1 MRQGRV
7 WALVL
12 VVALLGAAYAQVSSG
27 QRQLQAQRAEQ
38 FHNDVIAYAAF
49 HSDMSELG
57 AAQIASEA
65 DVDNALELVARHNS
79 EALVRGW
86 MLYNADVA
94 AQSPAFVAGVREQV
108 RRTGGA
114 PLRTIAAQRS
124 FARRLAGSD
133 EAIRLVLNAA
143 AADSARVATI
153 AERFRRQAEMI
164 EQEPWAASDATG
176 QIERLERL
184 RTLSLPGGFSPSVSI
199 ALAARLAP
207 APLSIPLGADN
218 FGGSRFWDAV
228 SGAPFMLSATSPP
241 AMALREDE
249 RRSETVDAI
258 LSLAALRVLGANR
271 ADIVELYVRDPRS
284 IGCME
289 LARLQFHQ
297 CVSASRFVYE
307 NAHCLARHGLRDT
320 AMCIGAL
327 GIPVRPDATLMA
339 QAPASAASAAPPAQ
353 PSRTTPAP
361 QSNPPIA
368 PRVTFPPR
376 ATTPAPP
383 AQALQTAP
391 APQADIAR
399 RAATPAPPVVRQQA
413 ANPQAQPGAARA
425 PTAPATPTA
434 QPAFAASLSS
444 LGPGELF
451 ARADELDEQ
460 GARGEARIVRRTL
473 IARFP
478 DSPLALVAAQQLAA
492 SNAPSEANR

>member
-65 DVDNALELVARHNS
+65 DVDSALELVARHNS

-86 MLYNADVA
+86 MLYSADVA
-94 AQSPAFVAGVREQV
+94 TQSPAFVAGVRESV

-124 FARRLAGSD
+124 FARRLSGSD
-133 EAIRLVLNAA
+133 EAIRLMLNAA
-143 AADSARVATI
+143 AADSARVAAV
-153 AERFRRQAEMI
+153 AERYRRQAEMI

-176 QIERLERL
+176 QFERLERL
-184 RTLSLPGGFSPSVSI
+184 RALSRPGGFSPSVSI

-207 APLSIPLGADN
+207 APLSIPVGADN
-218 FGGSRFWDAV
+218 FGGARFWDAV
-228 SGAPFMLSATSPP
+228 SGAPFVLSATSQST
-241 AMALREDE
+241 MALREDE

-258 LSLAALRVLGANR
+258 LSLAALRVLGASR
-271 ADIVELYVRDPRS
+271 SDIVDLYVRDPRS

-327 GIPVRPDATLMA
+327 GVPIRSDATLA
-339 QAPASAASAAPPAQ
+339 QAPASPVSTPPAQ
-353 PSRTTPAP
+353 PPRTTPAP
-361 QSNPPIA
+361 QANPPIA
-368 PRVTFPPR
+368 ARVTFPPR
-376 ATTPAPP
+376 AAPTTPPV
-383 AQALQTAP
+383 QALQTTPQP
-391 APQADIAR
+391 ANPPNIER
-399 RAATPAPPVVRQQA
+399 RAASPTQPVVRQEA
-413 ANPQAQPGAARA
+413 ANPQVAARA
-425 PTAPATPTA
+425 PTAPTTPSV
-434 QPAFAASLSS
+434 QPAFAASLGS

-460 GARGEARIVRRTL
+460 GARGEARMVRRTL

-492 SNAPSEANR
+492 ASNAPSEANR